1 MVESDKSYS
10 EADRGIYRMKELV
23 TGGEGYIGQ
32 NLIEHLDHPLTY
44 DLKLGENILDRKML
58 NGFIRNVDQVYHLAG
73 ISGVYDCETNQVEAF
88 NTNITGTYNVASL
101 CREHNKPFIFTSS
114 QAVNSKPLNFYG
126 WTKLIGESIVQRYG
140 GVVCRLSNVYGGKRF
155 LDLKNTAV
163 ARLMKGTFED
173 RGHGEERRDF
183 IHVNEV
189 CKELKVYM
197 NRAVMGV
204 SIGSIVNIR
213 TEKWTTINELIEL
226 SKSPD
231 FPENI
236 KTV

>member
-1 MVESDKSYS
+1 L
-10 EADRGIYRMKELV
+10 KELV

-32 NLIEHLDHPLTY
+32 NLIEYLDYPLTY
-44 DLKLGENILDRKML
+44 DLKLGENVLNREML
-58 NGFIRNVDQVYHLAG
+58 NGFIRNVDHVYHLAG
-73 ISGVYDCETNQVEAF
+73 ISGVYECEKNKVEAW
-88 NTNITGTYNVASL
+88 NTNVTGTFNVASL

-155 LDLKNTAV
+155 LDLKNTAI

-173 RGHGEERRDF
+173 RGHGKERRDF

-189 CKELKVYM
+189 CEKLEAQMQK
-197 NRAVMGV
+197 AVAGID
-204 SIGSIVNIR
+204 IGEIVNIR
-213 TEKWTTINELIEL
+213 TEKWTTVDELIEL
-226 SKSPD
+226 SKNPV
-231 FPENI
+231 FPNNI
-236 KTV
+236 KPA